1 MSIIYATSTAIVALI
16 VIAFILAKSI
26 RIVPQAMTMVIERLG
41 KYHKTLRSGIN
52 FILPFFDSPR
62 SVVWDFP
69 VNEELKTRKRSSWID
84 LREQVYDYPK
94 QSVITKDN
102 VTISIDALL
111 YFQIMDPMKA
121 VYEVANL
128 TKAIEMLTQTTLRN
142 VVGKL
147 TLDECLTSRDE
158 INTELCRILDE
169 ATDKWGVKVNRVE
182 IKDIEVPE
190 SIRVQ
195 MEKQMTAEREKR
207 AAILTAEGEKQSRIL
222 EAEGFQ
228 ESEVKKANGEK
239 EAAILRAEGDAEST
253 RLRAEAEAKAIE
265 SVRNAF
271 GDAAGYA
278 DYLKAI
284 RYIDTMKDVFSGKD
298 VKTIF
303 MPYGT
308 EKALGSAGVLSE
320 LLGRKEGV

>member
-1 MSIIYATSTAIVALI
+1 MLYATAVIIIAII
-16 VIAFILAKSI
+16 VIAFVLAKSI

-52 FILPFFDSPR
+52 FILPFFDRPR
-62 SVVWDFP
+62 SVIWDFP
-69 VNEELKTRKRSSWID
+69 VSDSEKTRRKSVWID

-102 VTISIDALL
+102 VSIAIDALL
-111 YFQIMDPMKA
+111 YFQITDPMKS

-147 TLDECLTSRDE
+147 TLDECLVSRDD
-158 INTELCRILDE
+158 INAELCRILDE

-190 SIRVQ
+190 SIRIQ

-207 AAILTAEGEKQSRIL
+207 AAILTAEGEKQSKIL
-222 EAEGFQ
+222 EAEGFE
-228 ESEVKKANGEK
+228 ESEVKKATGEK
-239 EAAILRAEGDAEST
+239 DAAILRAEGIAEST
-253 RLRAEAEAKAIE
+253 RLKAEAEAKAIE
-265 SVRNAF
+265 SIKNAF
-271 GDAAGYA
+271 GNDSNYA
-278 DYLKAI
+278 EYLRAI
-284 RYIDTMKDVFSGKD
+284 RYIDTLKDVFAGKD
-298 VKTIF
+298 TKTIF
-303 MPYGT
+303 MPYET
-308 EKALGSAGVLSE
+308 EKAIGSMGVLAE
-320 LLGRKEGV
+320 ILREKGV

>member
-1 MSIIYATSTAIVALI
+1 MLYATAVIIIAII
-16 VIAFILAKSI
+16 VIAFVLAKSI

-52 FILPFFDSPR
+52 FILPFFDRPR
-62 SVVWDFP
+62 SVIWDFP
-69 VNEELKTRKRSSWID
+69 VSDSEKTKRKSVWID

-102 VTISIDALL
+102 VSIAIDALL
-111 YFQIMDPMKA
+111 YFQITDPMKS

-147 TLDECLTSRDE
+147 TLDECLVSRDD
-158 INTELCRILDE
+158 INAELCRILDE

-190 SIRVQ
+190 SIRIQ

-207 AAILTAEGEKQSRIL
+207 AAILTAEGEKQSKIL
-222 EAEGFQ
+222 EAEGFE
-228 ESEVKKANGEK
+228 ESEVKKATGEK
-239 EAAILRAEGDAEST
+239 DAAILRAEGIAEST
-253 RLRAEAEAKAIE
+253 RLKAEAEAKAIE
-265 SVRNAF
+265 SIKNAF
-271 GDAAGYA
+271 GNDSNYA
-278 DYLKAI
+278 EYLRAI
-284 RYIDTMKDVFSGKD
+284 RYIDTLKDVFAGKD
-298 VKTIF
+298 TKTIF
-303 MPYGT
+303 MPYET
-308 EKALGSAGVLSE
+308 EIAIGSMGVLAE
-320 LLGRKEGV
+320 ILREKGV